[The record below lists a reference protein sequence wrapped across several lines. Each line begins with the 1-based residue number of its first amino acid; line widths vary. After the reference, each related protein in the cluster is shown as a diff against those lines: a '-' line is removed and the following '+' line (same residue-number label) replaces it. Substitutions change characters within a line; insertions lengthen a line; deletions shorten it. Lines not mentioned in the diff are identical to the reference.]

1 MNTTHLDI
9 VGERRAEVQ
18 AKAAAMGVDEAY
30 VSELVNAFYSRI
42 REDRLLGP
50 IFDEAI
56 RDRWGHHLE
65 KMKDFWATVAL
76 NAGRYSGEPI
86 QAHKK
91 LVEVQPWHF
100 DVWLEMFEET
110 LRDTAPTP
118 EAAAYFME
126 YAVQIAK
133 GLRIAMY
140 GAGGSGHPVA

>member
-1 MNTTHLDI
+1 MNTTHLNI

-91 LVEVQPWHF
+91 LVEVQSWHF